1 MPSYIIRRLLLI
13 FPTLIG
19 IVTITFIVIQFVP
32 GGPLDQMRTLL
43 KGHSGVLTEA
53 GGAAIQRPGS
63 QPGQLD
69 PEQMEKLKKIYHLD
83 RPFWER
89 YLRTFLW
96 YTPSQSTENTST
108 VEQFFN
114 RDNWEGFLIF
124 KFGDSFYRNQSVL
137 QLIKEKLP
145 VSVSLGVSSFFMTY
159 ITCIILG
166 IAKAVKSGTRFDT
179 ITSVIV
185 LIGYS
190 IPGFVLGIFLIVLI
204 GPGDGAVAH
213 LIPLAGLTSA
223 GTPGYEE
230 WSLIEKVFDYLHH
243 LAAPLF
249 CFVLGGFATLTML
262 TKNAVLEETKKQYV
276 MTARAK
282 GLSEKIILFKHI
294 LKNALIPLVTGFPIG
309 FLTMFFSG
317 SLLIEQIFTLD
328 GFGLLSFQAVIQRDY
343 PIVLGS
349 MFIFSLIA
357 LLGQL
362 LTDLTYVLIDRRI
375 SFEETRG

>member
-1 MPSYIIRRLLLI
+1 MPTYIIRRLLLI
-13 FPTLIG
+13 IPTLIG

-32 GGPLDQMRTLL
+32 GGPIDQMRTLL
-43 KGHSGVLTEA
+43 KGHSGILTEA
-53 GGAAIQRPGS
+53 GGGAVQKTGLQA
-63 QPGQLD
+63 GQLD
-69 PEQMEKLKKIYHLD
+69 PEQMEQLKRIYHLD

-96 YTPSQSTENTST
+96 YAPTEQTETPLTLEK
-108 VEQFFN
+108 FFN
-114 RDNWEGFLIF
+114 RDNWEGFLVF
-124 KFGDSFYRNQSVL
+124 KFGDSFYRNRSVL
-137 QLIKEKLP
+137 ALIKEKLP

-159 ITCIILG
+159 IICIVLG
-166 IAKAVKSGTRFDT
+166 IGKAVKSGTRFDT

-190 IPGFVLGIFLIVLI
+190 IPGFVMGIFLIVLI

-223 GTPGYEE
+223 GTPGYDE
-230 WSLIEKVFDYLHH
+230 WSLIKKIIDYLHH

-262 TKNAVLEETKKQYV
+262 TKNAVLEEMQKQYV
-276 MTARAK
+276 ITARAK
-282 GLSEKIILFKHI
+282 GLSEKTIMFKHI

-362 LTDLTYVLIDRRI
+362 LTDLSYVLIDRRI
-375 SFEETRG
+375 SFDESQG

>member
-1 MPSYIIRRLLLI
+1 M
-13 FPTLIG
+13 
-19 IVTITFIVIQFVP
+19 
-32 GGPLDQMRTLL
+32 
-43 KGHSGVLTEA
+43 
-53 GGAAIQRPGS
+53 
-63 QPGQLD
+63 
-69 PEQMEKLKKIYHLD
+69 
-83 RPFWER
+83 
-89 YLRTFLW
+89 
-96 YTPSQSTENTST
+96 
-108 VEQFFN
+108 
-114 RDNWEGFLIF
+114 
-124 KFGDSFYRNQSVL
+124 
-137 QLIKEKLP
+137 
-145 VSVSLGVSSFFMTY
+145 
-159 ITCIILG
+159 
-166 IAKAVKSGTRFDT
+166 
-179 ITSVIV
+179 
-185 LIGYS
+185 
-190 IPGFVLGIFLIVLI
+190 
-204 GPGDGAVAH
+204 
-213 LIPLAGLTSA
+213 
-223 GTPGYEE
+223 
-230 WSLIEKVFDYLHH
+230 EKVFDYLHH

>member
-13 FPTLIG
+13 IPTLIG

-32 GGPLDQMRTLL
+32 GGPIDQMRTLL
-43 KGHSGVLTEA
+43 KGHSGILTEA
-53 GGAAIQRPGS
+53 GGGAVQKTGLQA
-63 QPGQLD
+63 GQLD
-69 PEQMEKLKKIYHLD
+69 PDQMEQLKRIYHLD
-83 RPFWER
+83 RPLWER

-96 YTPSQSTENTST
+96 YAPTEQTETPLTLKK
-108 VEQFFN
+108 FFN
-114 RDNWEGFLIF
+114 RDNWEGFLVF
-124 KFGDSFYRNQSVL
+124 KFGDSFYRNRSVL
-137 QLIKEKLP
+137 ALIKEKLP

-159 ITCIILG
+159 IICIVLG
-166 IAKAVKSGTRFDT
+166 IGKAVKSGTRFDT

-190 IPGFVLGIFLIVLI
+190 IPGFVMGIFLIVLI

-223 GTPGYEE
+223 GTPGYDE
-230 WSLIEKVFDYLHH
+230 WSLIKKIIDYLHH

-262 TKNAVLEETKKQYV
+262 TKNAVLEEMQKQYV
-276 MTARAK
+276 ITARAK
-282 GLSEKIILFKHI
+282 GLSEKTILFKHI

-362 LTDLTYVLIDRRI
+362 LTDLSYVLIDRRI
-375 SFEETRG
+375 SFDESQG

>member
-13 FPTLIG
+13 IPTLIG

-32 GGPLDQMRTLL
+32 GGPIDQMRTLL
-43 KGHSGVLTEA
+43 KGHSGILTEA
-53 GGAAIQRPGS
+53 GGGAVQKTGLQA
-63 QPGQLD
+63 GQLD
-69 PEQMEKLKKIYHLD
+69 PDQMEQLKRIYHLD
-83 RPFWER
+83 RPLWER

-96 YTPSQSTENTST
+96 YAPTEQTETPLTLKK
-108 VEQFFN
+108 FFN
-114 RDNWEGFLIF
+114 RDNWEGFLVF
-124 KFGDSFYRNQSVL
+124 KFGDSFYRNRSVL
-137 QLIKEKLP
+137 ALIKEKLP

-159 ITCIILG
+159 IICIVLG
-166 IAKAVKSGTRFDT
+166 IGKAVKSGTRFDT
-179 ITSVIV
+179 MTSVIV

-190 IPGFVLGIFLIVLI
+190 IPGFVMGIFLIVLI

-223 GTPGYEE
+223 GTPGYDE
-230 WSLIEKVFDYLHH
+230 WSLIKKIIDYLHH

-262 TKNAVLEETKKQYV
+262 TKNAVLEEMQKQYV
-276 MTARAK
+276 ITARAK
-282 GLSEKIILFKHI
+282 GLSEKTILFKHI

-362 LTDLTYVLIDRRI
+362 LTDLSYVLIDRRI
-375 SFEETRG
+375 SFDESQG

>member
-43 KGHSGVLTEA
+43 KGHSGVLSEA
-53 GGAAIQRPGS
+53 GGGALQKPGS

-96 YTPSQSTENTST
+96 YAP
-108 VEQFFN
+108 VEQTKTSSTLEKIFN
-114 RDNWEGFLIF
+114 RDNWQGFLVF
-124 KFGDSFYRNQSVL
+124 KFGDSFYRNRSVL
-137 QLIKEKLP
+137 ELIKEKLP
-145 VSVSLGVSSFFMTY
+145 VSLSLGVSSFFMTY
-159 ITCIILG
+159 IICITLG
-166 IAKAVKSGTRFDT
+166 IAKAVKNGTRFDT
-179 ITSVIV
+179 TTSVIV

-213 LIPLAGLTSA
+213 LIPLAGLTSS

-230 WSLIEKVFDYLHH
+230 WSLAKKVFDYLHH

-282 GLSEKIILFKHI
+282 GLSEKVILFKHI

-375 SFEETRG
+375 SFEETQG